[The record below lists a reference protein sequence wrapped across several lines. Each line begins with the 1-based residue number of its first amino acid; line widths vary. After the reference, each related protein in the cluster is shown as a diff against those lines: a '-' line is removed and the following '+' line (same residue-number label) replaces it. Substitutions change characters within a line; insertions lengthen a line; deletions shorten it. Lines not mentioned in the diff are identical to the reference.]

1 MADPAW
7 DVLVVGGGPAG
18 LAAALHAARAGL
30 KTLLLE
36 KATFGGQIANADR
49 VENYPGYAD
58 GIAGYDLSLQ
68 LRQHAVKY
76 GVRAVSSKVTAV
88 ELQGDPKTLVTT
100 SGAARARSVIFA
112 GGGDPRKLGV
122 PGEEEY
128 TGKGI
133 SYCATCDGAMFQDQ
147 PVAVVGGGDT
157 ALDEAIT
164 LTQYASKVTI
174 VHRSEALRAVQALQD
189 KARAEPKIEY
199 LPETAVQS
207 VKGTDFLDALELRD
221 LASGAV
227 RDFPVAGL
235 FVCIGHAP
243 NTGYLSEALPLD
255 GGGHIP
261 VNLWMQTQ
269 IPGVFAAGEV
279 RQHSAK
285 QVATAVG
292 DGVTAAIAAQRYLR
306 GEEA

>member
-1 MADPAW
+1 MADQAW
-7 DVLVVGGGPAG
+7 DALVVGGGPAG
-18 LAAALHAARAGL
+18 LAAALYTGRAGL
-30 KTLLLE
+30 RTLLLD
-36 KATFGGQIANADR
+36 KATFGGQIANADW
-49 VENYPGYAD
+49 VENYPGYAE
-58 GIAGYDLSLQ
+58 GISGYDLSLQ

-76 GVRAVSSKVTAV
+76 GVRAVSAEVTSV
-88 ELQGDPKTLVTT
+88 ELRGDPKTLVTT
-100 SGAARARSVIFA
+100 SGAARARTVIFA
-112 GGGDPRKLGV
+112 GGADPRKLGV

-128 TGKGI
+128 IGRGV

-164 LTQYASKVTI
+164 LTQYASKVTV
-174 VHRSEALRAVQALQD
+174 VHRGRALRAVQALQD
-189 KARAEPKIEY
+189 KAGAEPKIEY
-199 LPETAVQS
+199 LPETTVQS
-207 VKGTDFLDALELRD
+207 VKGNDFLEALELRD

-243 NTGYLSEALPLD
+243 NTSYLAEALPLD
-255 GGGHIP
+255 GGGHIL
-261 VNLWMQTQ
+261 VDLWMQTE

-285 QVATAVG
+285 QMAAAVG
-292 DGVTAAIAAQRYLR
+292 DGVTAAIAAQRYLQNS
-306 GEEA
+306 ES